1 MKQLI
6 AALSGLIAFILLLAL
21 LYFPFGRVVIP
32 QIGPFFVGGDSI
44 WEIIRQSAE
53 GTEQDVFINNISDE
67 IIIRRD
73 DRGVLQIRASNW
85 NDVLAALGYA
95 SAHDRYYQLSF
106 NNRLVA
112 GQLSEWFG
120 SSYAR
125 LDEMMVELGLDMA
138 AWNWHNNL
146 SPEEYGYIRSYA
158 AGVNGYIGGQ
168 FKSVKPVEYK
178 ILSFPER
185 YFRPVDAVRTI
196 MLHDFLTSLELDDIP
211 IQRMIN
217 EQSPEYVR
225 TMYGEKGWTDNL
237 LAPKG
242 NEALV
247 SALSKWKN
255 DLESDLASLTKL
267 GLKQMRS
274 RSVWLQNGK
283 LERDSDL
290 ALSQLQLSAPATL
303 PNYFMEVH
311 IQMDDRNIY
320 GYTIPGFPGLIG
332 GTNGKVNWAHQPYFS
347 EDTDITVLGDS
358 SFVTQNYALETR
370 EYQRSIRNGKDVRQ
384 VQYQWQN
391 RPVLFFEGKA
401 VMIDWPGFDYTGG
414 LKKLKEITELEN
426 SGQAEE
432 LPKAVH
438 PLGLLTVQDS
448 EISQSWVQGGVQRN
462 RTSAL
467 GLKGYNQI
475 ILNPEVISTDTER
488 RVWRTNV
495 SESTELSSSVELT
508 GVQSNAKTN
517 LANLIRGENQT
528 LRPRDLN
535 MIMDHSL
542 TPFEPVESDILNY
555 LLGEIN
561 NPLNNIRSEIE
572 RWDFIADQHA
582 SMPTFFMNLD
592 RLMKNRYWG
601 NSGSTF
607 TTLYPSTQTWIEVV
621 IGKNPELV
629 QMLNRKLPENQ
640 SPSQVF
646 GESLE
651 KAFELT
657 VLENGTID
665 NWSWGQDNTIDL
677 THIGNNP
684 VFRGFNSDN
693 FPVRGYPGTVYHVD
707 RSLVDSAPVYRFES
721 VLKKDGTLSV
731 RTDFTGGTS
740 GNPYSKF
747 FNYQDV
753 QLGWE
758 PAITVFSFN
767 QSSDYTQDEIHL
779 YPAN

>member
-1 MKQLI
+1 LKQLI
-6 AALSGLIAFILLLAL
+6 AALSGLLAFIFLLAL

-73 DRGVLQIRASNW
+73 DRGVLQIKASNW

-106 NNRLVA
+106 NNRLIA

-120 SSYAR
+120 NSYAR
-125 LDEMMVELGLDMA
+125 LDEMMVQLGLDQA
-138 AWNWHNNL
+138 AWKWHNNL
-146 SPEEYGYIRSYA
+146 TPEEYGYIRSYA
-158 AGVNGYIGGQ
+158 SGVNGYIGGQ
-168 FKSVKPVEYK
+168 FKSVKPVEHK

-185 YFRPVDAVRTI
+185 YFRPVDAVRT
-196 MLHDFLTSLELDDIP
+196 MMMHDFLTSFELDDIP
-211 IQRMIN
+211 IQQMIN
-217 EQSPEYVR
+217 EHSPKYVSAF
-225 TMYGEKGWTDNL
+225 YGKENWSDDL
-237 LAPKG
+237 LATRG

-247 SALSKWKN
+247 TALTDWKN
-255 DLESDLASLTKL
+255 NLESDLASLTKL

-274 RSVWLQNGK
+274 RSIWLQNGK
-283 LERDSDL
+283 LERDTDL
-290 ALSQLQLSAPATL
+290 ALSQFQVSAPTTL

-311 IQMDDRNIY
+311 IEMDDREIY

-332 GTNGKVNWAHQPYFS
+332 GTNGKINWSHQPYFS

-370 EYQRSIRNGKDVRQ
+370 EYQRSVRSGKNIRQ
-384 VQYQWQN
+384 IQYQWQN
-391 RPVLFFEGKA
+391 RPVMFLEGKA
-401 VMIDWPGFDYTGG
+401 VMIDWPGFDYSSG
-414 LKKLKEITELEN
+414 LKKLKEITELTNSDGAEN
-426 SGQAEE
+426 LSD
-432 LPKAVH
+432 AVH
-438 PLGLLTVQDS
+438 PLGLLTIQDS
-448 EISQSWVQGGVQRN
+448 EKSQSWIQGAVLKN
-462 RTSAL
+462 RKSAL
-467 GLKGYNQI
+467 GFKKYDQA
-475 ILNPEVISTDTER
+475 ILIPQVINTETER
-488 RVWRTNV
+488 TVWRTNV
-495 SESTELSSSVELT
+495 TESIEHISTLSLAGME
-508 GVQSNAKTN
+508 SNSKYH
-517 LANLIRGENQT
+517 LADLVRGENVSLSQQ
-528 LRPRDLN
+528 DLN
-535 MIMDHSL
+535 GIMDHSL
-542 TPFEPVESDILNY
+542 TPFKPIEYEILNY

-561 NPLNNIRSEIE
+561 NPMNNIRTEIE

-592 RLMKNRYWG
+592 RLIKNQYWG
-601 NSGSTF
+601 NSNSMF
-607 TTLYPSTQTWIEVV
+607 SSLYPSTQTWIEIVK
-621 IGKNPELV
+621 GSNPELERF
-629 QMLNRKLPENQ
+629 LNRNLPADQN
-640 SPSQVF
+640 PTLIF

-677 THIGNNP
+677 THIGNNH

-693 FPVRGYPGTVYHVD
+693 LPVRGYPGTVYHVD
-707 RSLVDSAPVYRFES
+707 RSLLDSAPVYRFES
-721 VLKKDGTLSV
+721 VLKQDGNLSV
-731 RTDFTGGTS
+731 RSDFTGGTS

-747 FNYQDV
+747 FNFQDI
-753 QLGWE
+753 QLNWE
-758 PAITVFSFN
+758 TAVTTFPFYEN
-767 QSSDYTQDEIHL
+767 SDYTQDEIHL